1 MCVLVAAQMNHYIF
15 GNKLLPSNVHLKV
28 ESVTFKTSLKEDMF
42 YEINKELFCLKKAVD
57 SYIWYDSVKHLV
69 GNIEQL

>member
-15 GNKLLPSNVHLKV
+15 GNKLLPSNVHLKG

-42 YEINKELFCLKKAVD
+42 YERTRNYFV
-57 SYIWYDSVKHLV
+57 
-69 GNIEQL
+69 